1 MDGWDLALVGA
12 AGYTAVIGLVRLM
25 NRRRNQLIDELM
37 QEVADKRRLHPVK
50 PAPPQGPARQGKV
63 AGT

>member
-12 AGYTAVIGLVRLM
+12 AGYTAVVGLVRLM

-37 QEVADKRRLHPVK
+37 QEVAEKRRLHPGK
-50 PAPPQGPARQGKV
+50 PGSPQAAPRQRKV
-63 AGT
+63 A